1 VGASSWRREKEERGG
16 PGAAVGSAGRPT
28 MAPNRRV
35 WAAPLQREQRRAAG
49 VDYAAMRA
57 NAADEWDRGEAGLG
71 VSGRGAGESGKKRP
85 SGDGAPIG
93 GPGQHSAG
101 WRGLNS
107 V

>member
-1 VGASSWRREKEERGG
+1 
-16 PGAAVGSAGRPT
+16 
-28 MAPNRRV
+28 
-35 WAAPLQREQRRAAG
+35 
-49 VDYAAMRA
+49 VDYVKMRA
-57 NAADEWDRGEAGLG
+57 NAVDKRDWGEAGLG

-85 SGDGAPIG
+85 SGDGAPTG